1 MRSSLADASTA
12 PADSA
17 LTRRMAKRRSRTEL
31 AVASRSSTALGFR
44 RFAIAGD
51 LPPMAMNYAM
61 KQWAAGWA
69 EEAARNAEREVEA
82 VEPLGDTHH
91 CRAYPAA
98 DIGTGYFECCGL
110 ADGFLIHFNDITHA
124 APYPMTISAP
134 DLLRVR
140 VASDDD
146 AEYVSPRGD
155 RLDLKGAGCAIIIE
169 PAGMPPAQAVFAGH
183 CRTASVY
190 IHRSALQRLYAQ
202 REHELPA
209 VLQAFI
215 AGNLRQTVAR
225 RLPLGAGLIRCLDDL
240 HACDLTEHSRRLF
253 IRSKAIEILCHA
265 FKAMAQ
271 EEDFGS
277 PEASALMTR
286 GVLRAQRLLIDNFA
300 SPPSLDDLAREAG
313 LSRSSLCA
321 GFRQIVGQTV
331 FDYIADLRMQHA
343 LALLN
348 QRDASITEIA
358 YAVGYSHPSSFSLA
372 VQRRFGTSPSELRRR
387 GLPAI

>member
-1 MRSSLADASTA
+1 MRSSHAHASIAPQESALLPIGCGSKILADRPS
-12 PADSA
+12 D
-17 LTRRMAKRRSRTEL
+17 
-31 AVASRSSTALGFR
+31 AVDAAEFR
-44 RFAIAGD
+44 RFSIPGE
-51 LPPMAMNYAM
+51 LPPVALNYSMQA
-61 KQWAAGWA
+61 WGDWEIAT
-69 EEAARNAEREVEA
+69 EVEELPA
-82 VEPLGDTHH
+82 GIDVFEPLGDPTHY
-91 CRAYPAA
+91 RAYPAK
-98 DIGTGYFECCGL
+98 DIASGYFEACGL
-110 ADGFLIHFNDITHA
+110 SDGFLVHFNDVTLV
-124 APYPMTISAP
+124 APNPMTVSAP
-134 DLLRVR
+134 NLLRVR
-140 VASDDD
+140 IASDDD
-146 AEYVSPRGD
+146 AEYVSARGD
-155 RLDLKGAGCAIIIE
+155 RLDLKGAGCCIVIE
-169 PAGMPPAQAVFAGH
+169 PADMPPAKVVFAGH
-183 CRTASVY
+183 CRAANVY
-190 IHRSALQRLYAQ
+190 IHRSALKRLYAG
-202 REHELPA
+202 RDHELPA

-225 RLPLGAGLIRCLDDL
+225 RLPLGSSLLRCLDDL
-240 HACDLTEHSRRLF
+240 HGCDLKEHSRRLF

-286 GVLRAQRLLIDNFA
+286 GVLRAQRLLIDNFVT
-300 SPPSLDDLAREAG
+300 PPSLDDLAREVG

-331 FDYIADLRMQHA
+331 FDYIADLRMQQA

-387 GLPAI
+387 GLPTA